1 MPATLGREAA
11 LVLLVV
17 ASLAAIQARAVRGA
31 RRQLIQELCRR
42 RGRPERYEE
51 IVAASETIAFIAAT
65 VVVCA
70 AVGATLLACGGLVAA
85 GRSPAVEASAVAGW
99 IGLAWLLLVVVP
111 ALLARFAGPW
121 IVVATWTLWR
131 PIVGLI
137 GPVVHQLGQAAA
149 VLGRAA
155 GQPHPTVAAEQ
166 PHEELKLVVDQAH
179 REGSL
184 AGAAR
189 DMIRGVIGLDA
200 VRVAAIMTPR
210 TKMVLI
216 AAATPWE
223 EAIRIAAES
232 GHTRLPVWDRSPDD
246 VVGVL
251 HIRDVLSRLTAGD
264 TAAAAPG
271 IRPLLRPPWFVPE
284 SMSVQKLL
292 REFQRGKTHL
302 AVVTDEFGGVSGL
315 VTIEDAL
322 EEIVGEFADLDGREK
337 LELLVDYANGLP
349 PLPAAYA
356 ARKAVEDRRVHECQT
371 PVFLWTEAEQGRAK
385 LVAEVAPEA
394 PTVKGFVAILAAAVD
409 GRPVE
414 EAAAIPDDLLER
426 LGLAEVLGILRARG
440 LHAITARIKRGLAAA
455 ATGG

>member
-1 MPATLGREAA
+1 MPATLGLEAA

-51 IVAASETIAFIAAT
+51 IVAASEAIAFIAAT

-70 AVGATLLACGGLVAA
+70 AVGATLLAFGGLVAA

-111 ALLARFAGPW
+111 ALLARFGGPW

-137 GPVVHQLGQAAA
+137 GPVVHQLGKAAA
-149 VLGRAA
+149 VLGRGV

-251 HIRDVLSRLTAGD
+251 HIRDVLSCLTAGAA
-264 TAAAAPG
+264 AAAAPD

-322 EEIVGEFADLDGREK
+322 EEIVGEIADEHDEAFADGIRMLSAD
-337 LELLVDYANGLP
+337 A
-349 PLPAAYA
+349 
-356 ARKAVEDRRVHECQT
+356 C
-371 PVFLWTEAEQGRAK
+371 
-385 LVAEVAPEA
+385 EV
-394 PTVKGFVAILAAAVD
+394 VAAV
-409 GRPVE
+409 RIATVN
-414 EAAAIPDDLLER
+414 ER
-426 LGLAEVLGILRARG
+426 LGLHLPEEADFDTIGGFVFHQFGRIPEVGEAIEAHDARLEVL
-440 LHAITARIKRGLAAA
+440 A
-455 ATGG
+455 ATRRRIDLVRIERVGETQRHDR

>member
-1 MPATLGREAA
+1 MPATLGLEAA

-51 IVAASETIAFIAAT
+51 IVAASEAIAFIAAT

-70 AVGATLLACGGLVAA
+70 AVGATLLAFGGLVAA

-111 ALLARFAGPW
+111 ALLARFGGPW

-137 GPVVHQLGQAAA
+137 GPVVHQLGKAAA
-149 VLGRAA
+149 VLGRGV

-251 HIRDVLSRLTAGD
+251 HIRDVLSCLTAGAA
-264 TAAAAPG
+264 AAAAPG

-322 EEIVGEFADLDGREK
+322 EEIVGEIADEHDEAFADGIRMLSAD
-337 LELLVDYANGLP
+337 A
-349 PLPAAYA
+349 
-356 ARKAVEDRRVHECQT
+356 C
-371 PVFLWTEAEQGRAK
+371 
-385 LVAEVAPEA
+385 EV
-394 PTVKGFVAILAAAVD
+394 VAAV
-409 GRPVE
+409 RIATVN
-414 EAAAIPDDLLER
+414 ER
-426 LGLAEVLGILRARG
+426 LGLHLPEEADFDTIGGFVFHQFGRIPEVGEAIEAHDARLEVL
-440 LHAITARIKRGLAAA
+440 A
-455 ATGG
+455 ATRRRIDLVRIERVGETQRHDR

>member
-1 MPATLGREAA
+1 MPATFGLEAA
-11 LVLLVV
+11 LVLLLV

-85 GRSPAVEASAVAGW
+85 DRSPAVEASAVAGW

-111 ALLARFAGPW
+111 ALLARFGGPW

-137 GPVVHQLGQAAA
+137 SPVVHQLGKAAA
-149 VLGRAA
+149 VLGRGT
-155 GQPHPTVAAEQ
+155 GQPHPTSAAEQ

-216 AAATPWE
+216 AAATPWD

-322 EEIVGEFADLDGREK
+322 EEIVGEIADEHDEAFADGIRMLSAD
-337 LELLVDYANGLP
+337 A
-349 PLPAAYA
+349 
-356 ARKAVEDRRVHECQT
+356 C
-371 PVFLWTEAEQGRAK
+371 
-385 LVAEVAPEA
+385 EV
-394 PTVKGFVAILAAAVD
+394 VAAV
-409 GRPVE
+409 RIATVN
-414 EAAAIPDDLLER
+414 ER
-426 LGLAEVLGILRARG
+426 LGLHLPDEADFDTIGGFVFHQLGRIPEVGEALEAHDARLEVL
-440 LHAITARIKRGLAAA
+440 A
-455 ATGG
+455 ATRRRIDLVRIERVGKPPRHDR

>member
-1 MPATLGREAA
+1 MPATLGLEAA
-11 LVLLVV
+11 LVLLLV

-31 RRQLIQELCRR
+31 RRQLIQDLCRR

-70 AVGATLLACGGLVAA
+70 AVGATLLAFGGLLAA

-99 IGLAWLLLVVVP
+99 ISLAWLLLVVVP
-111 ALLARFAGPW
+111 ALLARFGGPW

-137 GPVVHQLGQAAA
+137 GPVVHQLGKAAA
-149 VLGRAA
+149 VLGRGA
-155 GQPHPTVAAEQ
+155 GQPHPTSAAEQ

-184 AGAAR
+184 AGTAR

-210 TKMVLI
+210 TKMVVI

-322 EEIVGEFADLDGREK
+322 EEIVGEIADEHDEAFADGVRMLSAD
-337 LELLVDYANGLP
+337 A
-349 PLPAAYA
+349 
-356 ARKAVEDRRVHECQT
+356 C
-371 PVFLWTEAEQGRAK
+371 
-385 LVAEVAPEA
+385 EV
-394 PTVKGFVAILAAAVD
+394 VAAV
-409 GRPVE
+409 RIATVN
-414 EAAAIPDDLLER
+414 ER
-426 LGLAEVLGILRARG
+426 LGLHLPDEADFDTIGGFVFHQFGRIPEVGEALEAHDARLEVL
-440 LHAITARIKRGLAAA
+440 A
-455 ATGG
+455 ATRRRIDLVRIERIGEAPRHDR

>member
-137 GPVVHQLGQAAA
+137 GPVVHQLGKAAA

-251 HIRDVLSRLTAGD
+251 HIRDVLSRLTASD

-322 EEIVGEFADLDGREK
+322 EEIVGEIADEHDEAFADGIRMLSAD
-337 LELLVDYANGLP
+337 A
-349 PLPAAYA
+349 
-356 ARKAVEDRRVHECQT
+356 C
-371 PVFLWTEAEQGRAK
+371 
-385 LVAEVAPEA
+385 EV
-394 PTVKGFVAILAAAVD
+394 VAAV
-409 GRPVE
+409 RIATVN
-414 EAAAIPDDLLER
+414 ER
-426 LGLAEVLGILRARG
+426 LGLHLPDEADFDTIGGFVFHQFGRIPEVGEALEAHDARLEVL
-440 LHAITARIKRGLAAA
+440 A
-455 ATGG
+455 ATRRRIDLVRIERVGKPPRHDR

>member
-1 MPATLGREAA
+1 MPATLGLEAA
-11 LVLLVV
+11 LVLLLV

-70 AVGATLLACGGLVAA
+70 AVGATLLAFGGLVAA

-111 ALLARFAGPW
+111 ALLARFGGPW

-137 GPVVHQLGQAAA
+137 GPVVHQLGKAAA
-149 VLGRAA
+149 VLGRGA
-155 GQPHPTVAAEQ
+155 GQPHPTVTAEQ

-210 TKMVLI
+210 TKMVVI

-251 HIRDVLSRLTAGD
+251 HIRDVLSRLTAGGA
-264 TAAAAPG
+264 AAAAPG
-271 IRPLLRPPWFVPE
+271 VRPLLRPPWFVPE

-322 EEIVGEFADLDGREK
+322 EEIVGEIADEHDEAFADGIRMLSAD
-337 LELLVDYANGLP
+337 A
-349 PLPAAYA
+349 
-356 ARKAVEDRRVHECQT
+356 C
-371 PVFLWTEAEQGRAK
+371 
-385 LVAEVAPEA
+385 EV
-394 PTVKGFVAILAAAVD
+394 VAAV
-409 GRPVE
+409 RIATVN
-414 EAAAIPDDLLER
+414 ER
-426 LGLAEVLGILRARG
+426 LGLHLPEEADFDTIGGLVFHQFGRIPEVGESIESHDARLEVL
-440 LHAITARIKRGLAAA
+440 A
-455 ATGG
+455 ATRRRIDLVRIERVGEAARHDR

>member
-1 MPATLGREAA
+1 MIPATLGLEAA
-11 LVLLVV
+11 LVLLLV

-31 RRQLIQELCRR
+31 RRQLIQDLCRR

-65 VVVCA
+65 VVVCS
-70 AVGATLLACGGLVAA
+70 AVGATLLAFGGLVAE
-85 GRSPAVEASAVAGW
+85 GRSLAVEASAVAGW

-121 IVVATWTLWR
+121 IVVATWTVWR

-137 GPVVHQLGQAAA
+137 GPVVHQLGRAA
-149 VLGRAA
+149 VVLGHGTGR
-155 GQPHPTVAAEQ
+155 PRPTDDEER
-166 PHEELKLVVDQAH
+166 PHEELKLVVDEAH

-184 AGAAR
+184 AGTAR
-189 DMIRGVIGLDA
+189 DMIQGIIALDA

-210 TKMVLI
+210 TRIVSI

-251 HIRDVLSRLTAGD
+251 HIRDVLSRLTAGAA
-264 TAAAAPG
+264 TAAPA

-322 EEIVGEFADLDGREK
+322 EEIVGEIADEHDEAFADGMRMLSAD
-337 LELLVDYANGLP
+337 A
-349 PLPAAYA
+349 
-356 ARKAVEDRRVHECQT
+356 C
-371 PVFLWTEAEQGRAK
+371 
-385 LVAEVAPEA
+385 EV
-394 PTVKGFVAILAAAVD
+394 VAAV
-409 GRPVE
+409 RV
-414 EAAAIPDDLLER
+414 AAVNER
-426 LGLAEVLGILRARG
+426 LGLHLPEEADFDTIGGFVFHQFGRIPEVGETLESHDARLEVL
-440 LHAITARIKRGLAAA
+440 A
-455 ATGG
+455 ATRRRIDLVRIDRLGDARRHDR

>member
-1 MPATLGREAA
+1 MPATLGLEAA

-51 IVAASETIAFIAAT
+51 IVAASEAIAFIAAT

-70 AVGATLLACGGLVAA
+70 AVGATLLAFGGLVAA

-111 ALLARFAGPW
+111 ALLARFGGPW

-137 GPVVHQLGQAAA
+137 GPVVHQLGKAAA
-149 VLGRAA
+149 VLGRGV

-251 HIRDVLSRLTAGD
+251 HIRDVLSCLTAG
-264 TAAAAPG
+264 AAAAPG

-322 EEIVGEFADLDGREK
+322 EEIVGEIADEHDEAFADGIRMLSAD
-337 LELLVDYANGLP
+337 A
-349 PLPAAYA
+349 
-356 ARKAVEDRRVHECQT
+356 C
-371 PVFLWTEAEQGRAK
+371 
-385 LVAEVAPEA
+385 EV
-394 PTVKGFVAILAAAVD
+394 VAAV
-409 GRPVE
+409 RIATVN
-414 EAAAIPDDLLER
+414 ER
-426 LGLAEVLGILRARG
+426 LGLHLPEEADFDTIGGFVFHQFGRIPEVGEAIEAHDARLEVL
-440 LHAITARIKRGLAAA
+440 A
-455 ATGG
+455 ATRRRIDLVRIERVGETQRHDR

>member
-1 MPATLGREAA
+1 MPATLGLEAA

-85 GRSPAVEASAVAGW
+85 GRSPAIEASAVAGW

-111 ALLARFAGPW
+111 ALLARFGGPW
-121 IVVATWTLWR
+121 IVVATWTLWQ

-137 GPVVHQLGQAAA
+137 GPVVHQLGKAAA
-149 VLGRAA
+149 VLGRGA
-155 GQPHPTVAAEQ
+155 GRPHPTSAAEQ

-210 TKMVLI
+210 TKMVAI

-251 HIRDVLSRLTAGD
+251 HIRDVLSRLTAG
-264 TAAAAPG
+264 AAATAAPG

-322 EEIVGEFADLDGREK
+322 EEIVGEIADEHDEAFADGIRMLSAD
-337 LELLVDYANGLP
+337 A
-349 PLPAAYA
+349 
-356 ARKAVEDRRVHECQT
+356 C
-371 PVFLWTEAEQGRAK
+371 
-385 LVAEVAPEA
+385 EV
-394 PTVKGFVAILAAAVD
+394 VAAV
-409 GRPVE
+409 RIATVN
-414 EAAAIPDDLLER
+414 ER
-426 LGLAEVLGILRARG
+426 LGLHLPEEADFDTIGGFVFHQLGRIPEVGEALAAHDARLEVL
-440 LHAITARIKRGLAAA
+440 A
-455 ATGG
+455 ATRRRIDLVRIERVGEPPRHDR

>member
-1 MPATLGREAA
+1 
-11 LVLLVV
+11 
-17 ASLAAIQARAVRGA
+17 
-31 RRQLIQELCRR
+31 
-42 RGRPERYEE
+42 
-51 IVAASETIAFIAAT
+51 
-65 VVVCA
+65 
-70 AVGATLLACGGLVAA
+70 
-85 GRSPAVEASAVAGW
+85 
-99 IGLAWLLLVVVP
+99 
-111 ALLARFAGPW
+111 
-121 IVVATWTLWR
+121 
-131 PIVGLI
+131 
-137 GPVVHQLGQAAA
+137 
-149 VLGRAA
+149 
-155 GQPHPTVAAEQ
+155 
-166 PHEELKLVVDQAH
+166 VDQAH

-251 HIRDVLSRLTAGD
+251 HIRDVLSCLTAGAA
-264 TAAAAPG
+264 AAAAPD

-322 EEIVGEFADLDGREK
+322 EEIVGEIADEHDEAFADGIRMLSAD
-337 LELLVDYANGLP
+337 A
-349 PLPAAYA
+349 
-356 ARKAVEDRRVHECQT
+356 C
-371 PVFLWTEAEQGRAK
+371 
-385 LVAEVAPEA
+385 EV
-394 PTVKGFVAILAAAVD
+394 VAAV
-409 GRPVE
+409 RIATVN
-414 EAAAIPDDLLER
+414 ER
-426 LGLAEVLGILRARG
+426 LGLHLPEEADFDTIGGFVFHQFGRIPEVGEAIEAHDARLEVL
-440 LHAITARIKRGLAAA
+440 A
-455 ATGG
+455 ATRRRIDLVRIERVGETQRHDR

>member
-1 MPATLGREAA
+1 MIPAALGLEAA
-11 LVLLVV
+11 LALLFV

-31 RRQLIQELCRR
+31 PRQLIQDLCRR

-65 VVVCA
+65 VVVCS
-70 AVGATLLACGGLVAA
+70 AVGATLLAFGGLLAP
-85 GRSPAVEASAVAGW
+85 GRSLAVEASAVAGW

-111 ALLARFAGPW
+111 ALLARFGGPW

-137 GPVVHQLGQAAA
+137 GPVVHQLGRAAA
-149 VLGRAA
+149 VLGRGTVRPSPTAA
-155 GQPHPTVAAEQ
+155 DER
-166 PHEELKLVVDQAH
+166 PHEELRLVVDEAH

-189 DMIRGVIGLDA
+189 DMIRGVIALDA

-210 TKMVLI
+210 TKMVSI
-216 AAATPWE
+216 AAATPWQ
-223 EAIRIAAES
+223 EAIRLAAES

-246 VVGVL
+246 VIGVL
-251 HIRDVLSRLTAGD
+251 HIRDVLSRLTTDG
-264 TAAAAPG
+264 AATDVPA

-284 SMSVQKLL
+284 SMTVQKLL

-322 EEIVGEFADLDGREK
+322 EEIVGEISDEHDEAFADGIRMLSADACE
-337 LELLVDYANGLP
+337 
-349 PLPAAYA
+349 
-356 ARKAVEDRRVHECQT
+356 AV
-371 PVFLWTEAEQGRAK
+371 
-385 LVAEVAPEA
+385 
-394 PTVKGFVAILAAAVD
+394 AAV
-409 GRPVE
+409 RV
-414 EAAAIPDDLLER
+414 AVVNER
-426 LGLAEVLGILRARG
+426 LGSHLPDEADFDTIGGFVFHQFGRIPEIGETIESHDARLEVL
-440 LHAITARIKRGLAAA
+440 A
-455 ATGG
+455 ATRRRIDLVRIERLGAARHHDR